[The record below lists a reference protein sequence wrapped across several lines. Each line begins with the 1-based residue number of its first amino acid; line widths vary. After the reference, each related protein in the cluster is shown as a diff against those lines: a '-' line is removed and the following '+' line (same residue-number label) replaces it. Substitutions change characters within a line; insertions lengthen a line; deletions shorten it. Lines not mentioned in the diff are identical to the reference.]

1 MNNYQYIIAGLP
13 ALTKDWKFSEGN
25 FESFLEEIKGGCS
38 DKDKTLIGW
47 LERGFDDSSL
57 NEEFYREALSCKN
70 AFIREYFTFDLNVRN
85 AKTRYLNKALG
96 RPADKDV
103 IIPEGEDQSGIPI
116 AGAFGDLKLPE
127 EFEEAARLDAVL
139 QGKDILARERGLDD
153 LMWEKIDSLTTFNYF
168 DVNVLLGFLCKLHI
182 ISRWARLD
190 EQTGREM
197 FRKLVDEVRGT
208 FKGVQY
214 DAGKTGSGSTGRK
227 AAGI

>member
-1 MNNYQYIIAGLP
+1 MNNYHYIIAGLP
-13 ALTKDWKFSEGN
+13 ALARDWKFSEGN
-25 FESFLEEIKGGCS
+25 FESFLEEIREGCS
-38 DKDKTLIGW
+38 DKDRALIGW

-57 NEEFYREALSCKN
+57 NEGFYREALSCRN

-96 RPADKDV
+96 RPVEKDV
-103 IIPEGEDQSGIPI
+103 IIIESEDGETA
-116 AGAFGDLKLPE
+116 AGMFRDLKFPE

-139 QGKDILARERGLDD
+139 QGKDILARERGIDD

-168 DVNVLLGFLCKLHI
+168 DINVLLGFLCKLHI

-208 FKGVQY
+208 FSGVRY
-214 DAGKTGSGSTGRK
+214 DAGNTASGSTERR